1 MAAPGILG
9 NPGGRLFPDSGAG
22 AFRRARAFA
31 LAFLV
36 LVLLIPVFSL
46 VPAAAQSP
54 AFIPLEATIT
64 QNAIMRQELQP
75 PPVRQRTLRNR
86 LGEPIA
92 GVPVEKLK
100 ETRFKLTAV
109 EFVPPAEVRLD
120 PALFPPAWQGSI
132 GKEISLYDLGT
143 ALEAIEDIYRQH
155 DYVVIAKVPPQDF
168 ASGRIR
174 IVGYAAYVTDAE
186 VTGDNGRMRKRLDPI
201 FARIKAMRPLR
212 QSAIYRQLLIAEDLV
227 NGEITA
233 EWFQIGESQPGAAR
247 LEITIAANPPALLL
261 NLDNYGSQTTGPLQ
275 ASAKGYVHDV
285 LGQFESTNVIA
296 LTNPANPQRLVLLS
310 FQQNL
315 PLGTNGLNL
324 GYGIASS
331 WSNPSGSEGDEALH
345 SEVVI
350 ANLGLSYALLREMDR
365 DLIVS
370 ATLNGNN
377 SSVDVEGVA
386 LSRDRTRWLSLGA
399 EYDDVIDGIGIVVN
413 PVFLQGINGFQAN
426 VPFADFQAVTLN
438 GAAITSLTEG
448 LSAQLLFTGQYGF
461 GSLPTPV
468 LGFYGGEAIGR
479 AFDPGALAGSSLV
492 SGAFQLTK
500 QIDTGLE
507 WLPSLSL
514 FAYADYGAAWNHSGV
529 PYAFASL
536 SSAGAGLSADIGDR
550 LSVTALV
557 AQPLTYDS
565 RLAELGIDQS
575 TRVRFTLSLRF

>member
-1 MAAPGILG
+1 
-9 NPGGRLFPDSGAG
+9 
-22 AFRRARAFA
+22 
-31 LAFLV
+31 
-36 LVLLIPVFSL
+36 
-46 VPAAAQSP
+46 
-54 AFIPLEATIT
+54 
-64 QNAIMRQELQP
+64 
-75 PPVRQRTLRNR
+75 VRQRTLRNR

-100 ETRFKLTAV
+100 ETRFKLTSVDFQA
-109 EFVPPAEVRLD
+109 PADVHLD
-120 PALFPPAWQGSI
+120 PAIFPPAWQGSI

-143 ALEAIEDIYRQH
+143 VLESIEDIYRQH
-155 DYVVIAKVPPQDF
+155 DYVVIAKVPPQEF
-168 ASGRIR
+168 PSGRIR
-174 IVGYAAYVTDAE
+174 IVGYAVYVTDAE
-186 VTGDNGRMRKRLDPI
+186 VTGDNGRLRKRLDPI

-212 QSAIYRQLLIAEDLV
+212 QTAIYRQLLIAEDLV

-296 LTNPANPQRLVLLS
+296 LTNPANPDRLVLLS

-315 PLGTNGLNL
+315 PLGTNGFNL

-438 GAAITSLTEG
+438 GAATTSLTEG

>member
-1 MAAPGILG
+1 M
-9 NPGGRLFPDSGAG
+9 
-22 AFRRARAFA
+22 
-31 LAFLV
+31 
-36 LVLLIPVFSL
+36 
-46 VPAAAQSP
+46 
-54 AFIPLEATIT
+54 
-64 QNAIMRQELQP
+64 
-75 PPVRQRTLRNR
+75 
-86 LGEPIA
+86 
-92 GVPVEKLK
+92 
-100 ETRFKLTAV
+100 
-109 EFVPPAEVRLD
+109 
-120 PALFPPAWQGSI
+120 
-132 GKEISLYDLGT
+132 
-143 ALEAIEDIYRQH
+143 
-155 DYVVIAKVPPQDF
+155 PPQDF

-174 IVGYAAYVTDAE
+174 IVSYAVYVTDAE
-186 VTGDNGRMRKRLDPI
+186 VKGDNGRMRKRLDPI

-212 QSAIYRQLLIAEDLV
+212 QTAIYRQLLIAEDLV
-227 NGEITA
+227 DGEITA
-233 EWFQIGESQPGAAR
+233 EWYQIGESAPGAAR
-247 LEITIAANPPALLL
+247 LEIDIAARPATMLL

-275 ASAKGYVHDV
+275 ASAKGYVHDL

-296 LTNPANPQRLVLLS
+296 LTNPTNPDRLVLLS

-324 GYGIASS
+324 GYGIANS
-331 WSNPSGSEGDEALH
+331 WSNPSGAEGDEALH
-345 SEVVI
+345 SQVLI

-399 EYDDVIDGIGIVVN
+399 EYDDVIDGIGIVLN
-413 PVFLQGINGFQAN
+413 PVFLQGINGLQAN

-438 GAAITSLTEG
+438 GAATTALTG
-448 LSAQLLFTGQYGF
+448 SLSAQLLLTGQYGF

-492 SGAFQLTK
+492 SGAFQLTE
-500 QIDTGLE
+500 QIETGLE

-536 SSAGAGLSADIGDR
+536 SSAGAGLSADLGDR

-557 AQPLTYDS
+557 AQPLGYDS
-565 RLAELGIDQS
+565 KLAALGIDQS
-575 TRVRFTLSLRF
+575 TRVRFTLTLRF